1 MKSKIIALL
10 VSISLLAFVCLLLPL
25 SAASAQ
31 GGCSSVGA
39 ISPINQFFNV
49 RSTPG
54 NTTQTPIATVV
65 RGTSVPVTGS
75 TVASGSVWW
84 RLCQGGWVAESVS
97 WLTLFTPTP
106 TPTITRTATPSR
118 TPVVQAPTPTRI
130 VTTPTVAEAVAVTI
144 NGVTY
149 ICDLPCSFRIEKP

>member
-1 MKSKIIALL
+1 MKSKIITVS
-10 VSISLLAFVCLLLPL
+10 VSISLLLACLLLPVA
-25 SAASAQ
+25 AASAQ

-49 RSTPG
+49 RFTPG

-65 RGTSVPVTGS
+65 RGTSVPVSGS
-75 TVASGSVWW
+75 TVAAGSVWW

-97 WLTLFTPTP
+97 RLTLFTLTP
-106 TPTITRTATPSR
+106 TATITRTATPSR

-130 VTTPTVAEAVAVTI
+130 VTTPTLDEAVIVTI
-144 NGVTY
+144 NGVDY
-149 ICDLPCSFRIEKP
+149 FCDLPCSFTVSRP